1 MYFAGY
7 TTSAVLLPR
16 LSDIYGRKLIY
27 FIAMSGHLLAYL
39 AMLFSRSLDFTIG
52 LMIIFG
58 FFSLGRASVGYIYMQ
73 ELMPT
78 SNQTTVGT
86 ILQVLSGML

>member
-1 MYFAGY
+1 MYFFGY

-16 LSDIYGRKLIY
+16 LSDLYGRKRIY
-27 FIAMSGHLLAYL
+27 FVSMLGHLLVYL
-39 AMLFSRSLDFTIG
+39 AMLFSKSLTFTIVMM
-52 LMIIFG
+52 LFFG

-78 SNQTTVGT
+78 AKQTTVGT
-86 ILQVLSGML
+86 LL